1 MEKETLTLYKIR
13 RDLNR
18 KIFRESIML
27 VCVFLVILL
36 LFWILQKM
44 KSSDSTILLDM
55 IFSVILVGIFVVTAV
70 LQTVKT
76 LKFIINVRRN
86 KFVIESDQLISK
98 EEKFDGTLILAS
110 QNGLL
115 SILFYLIHK
124 DKNVYRLYFKRND
137 RFELPFQKSYRW
149 SSQYSMLPKDIYI
162 TSDAGDTFTVVR
174 MKNEVLFV
182 YNNKYF
188 EPAPNLR

>member
-27 VCVFLVILL
+27 ICVYPVILL

-55 IFSVILVGIFVVTAV
+55 IFSVILVGMFVVTAV

-137 RFELPFQKSYRW
+137 RFELPFQKSYCW

-174 MKNEVLFV
+174 MKNELLFV

>member
-27 VCVFLVILL
+27 ICVYPVILL

-98 EEKFDGTLILAS
+98 EGKFDGTLILAS

-149 SSQYSMLPKDIYI
+149 SSKYSMLPKDIYI

-174 MKNEVLFV
+174 MKNELLFV

>member
-27 VCVFLVILL
+27 VCVYPVILL

-55 IFSVILVGIFVVTAV
+55 IFSVILVGMFVVTAV

-76 LKFIINVRRN
+76 LKA
-86 KFVIESDQLISK
+86 
-98 EEKFDGTLILAS
+98 TP
-110 QNGLL
+110 
-115 SILFYLIHK
+115 HK
-124 DKNVYRLYFKRND
+124 DEAVEK
-137 RFELPFQKSYRW
+137 
-149 SSQYSMLPKDIYI
+149 I
-162 TSDAGDTFTVVR
+162 T
-174 MKNEVLFV
+174 K
-182 YNNKYF
+182 KW
-188 EPAPNLR
+188 

>member
-27 VCVFLVILL
+27 ICVYPVILL

-124 DKNVYRLYFKRND
+124 DKNVYTVR
-137 RFELPFQKSYRW
+137 
-149 SSQYSMLPKDIYI
+149 
-162 TSDAGDTFTVVR
+162 AADTL
-174 MKNEVLFV
+174 MAL
-182 YNNKYF
+182 
-188 EPAPNLR
+188 

>member
-27 VCVFLVILL
+27 ICVYPVILL

-124 DKNVYRLYFKRND
+124 DKNVY
-137 RFELPFQKSYRW
+137 
-149 SSQYSMLPKDIYI
+149 
-162 TSDAGDTFTVVR
+162 
-174 MKNEVLFV
+174 
-182 YNNKYF
+182 
-188 EPAPNLR
+188 

>member
-27 VCVFLVILL
+27 ICVYPVILL

-86 KFVIESDQLISK
+86 KFVIESDQVISK
-98 EEKFDGTLILAS
+98 EE
-110 QNGLL
+110 
-115 SILFYLIHK
+115 
-124 DKNVYRLYFKRND
+124 
-137 RFELPFQKSYRW
+137 
-149 SSQYSMLPKDIYI
+149 
-162 TSDAGDTFTVVR
+162 
-174 MKNEVLFV
+174 
-182 YNNKYF
+182 
-188 EPAPNLR
+188 